1 MPLSGYQ
8 YNITGLGKV
17 ARGPDGFPSI
27 GDGKRV
33 PLFLFRHTCLHI
45 FYNLQWVL
53 GARVIRGD
61 NHLIADFDGRG
72 GHFRA
77 LCSIPITPTA
87 EYRNDLLVVFA
98 EITDRFQYIPYRIR
112 RMRIV
117 NYTNDVALRN
127 NGIKTAR
134 ASRNRKNRKN

>member
-33 PLFLFRHTCLHI
+33 PLFLFRHPCLHI

-98 EITDRFQYIPYRIR
+98 EITDRSEEHTSELQSL
-112 RMRIV
+112 MRISYAV
-117 NYTNDVALRN
+117 FC
-127 NGIKTAR
+127 
-134 ASRNRKNRKN
+134 